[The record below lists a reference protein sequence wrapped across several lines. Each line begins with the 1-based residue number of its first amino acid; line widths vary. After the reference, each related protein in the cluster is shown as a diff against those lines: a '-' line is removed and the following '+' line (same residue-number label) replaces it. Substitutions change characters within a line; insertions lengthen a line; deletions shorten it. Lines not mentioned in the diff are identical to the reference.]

1 MPPPFRMPW
10 LLPGPLLLTAVPSL
24 PAADIIWITENTDQS
39 NPPSPD
45 DSGWTNLLTSV
56 GHNVSGLTVTNLDSD
71 PSSLAQ
77 MNGGASCPCGS
88 KTTSLL

>member
-1 MPPPFRMPW
+1 MPW